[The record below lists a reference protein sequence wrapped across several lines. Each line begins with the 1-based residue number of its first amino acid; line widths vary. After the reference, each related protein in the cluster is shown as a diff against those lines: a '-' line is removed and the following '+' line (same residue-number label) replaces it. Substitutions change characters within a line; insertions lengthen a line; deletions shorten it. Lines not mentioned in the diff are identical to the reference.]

1 VAAPLVKVA
10 CCSGTEE
17 LNAGLV
23 RRVEA
28 LYPDLPLYVVAEF
41 PPDRGRWIPYNPARS
56 FAENFARCRAALAG
70 KRIRIAAVL
79 LVPNLPYR
87 RLRWIAWCLS
97 PRGWLAYNEHFGSF
111 MLRPRCLATIVRH
124 LLWRTRNFLR
134 WQTQPGGPWYT
145 FWWKLARPAEWR
157 LPLALAA
164 AHGAGVLACLRK
176 GVWPPAVPP
185 EPTGALAEGVTVVIP
200 SRNGRDLLA
209 GALPHVLADLPEAS
223 EVIVVDNGS
232 QDGTVELLRE
242 RFPGVRVECST
253 EPLSFA
259 RAVNRGIRQARFARV
274 CLLNNDMRVYPGFF
288 AALDAAFQ
296 KVPDLFCATAQI
308 FFEAGKRRE
317 ETGKAVWARE
327 GPADFPVRCEEP
339 LAGED
344 GTFVLYGS
352 GGCSLYDTRKLRAL
366 GGAGEAFEPAYVEDL
381 DLGYRAWLRGW
392 PSVFCAAARVEHRHR
407 ATTARYYSA
416 AQLAEALEVNY
427 LRFLCRAV
435 AHPDLFWRLWR
446 EALRRLHLKAAAG
459 HAEALPALTRAWR
472 APWWW
477 KPAPPEPAGE
487 EEILALGSGQVAVFP
502 GRAPGGRPVVM
513 IASPYPPYPLA
524 HGAAVRIYNLMRRAA
539 GEFTQVLIC
548 FVTEWASPP
557 RELLEVCAEVIYVL
571 RRGKHN
577 LPPSVRPD
585 TVEEFAS
592 PAFCAALRQAVR
604 VWRPGLVQLEFT
616 QMAQYAAAA
625 RPART
630 LLVEHD
636 ITFDLYEQMLR
647 LEPDWDTRRQL
658 ERWRRFETQAW
669 REVDAVAVM
678 SEQDRR
684 RVRGARAEVIENGVD
699 LERFRPAAEPPEPGR
714 LLFIGS
720 FGHLPNLL
728 GLEFFLKRV
737 WPRLEPLHP
746 VLHVI
751 AGRTPAYF
759 LDRYRDRVCVDLS
772 QPGIELEGFVADVRP
787 AYRRAAVVIVPL
799 VASAGT
805 NIKVLE
811 AMAMGKAMVSTPA
824 GVNGL
829 DLGPESGVALAG
841 DAEAFAGAVTVFL
854 QNEDAR
860 LAAEQA
866 ARRAVAARFGWDEIA
881 RRQSRLYRRLLGGA
895 W

>member
-1 VAAPLVKVA
+1 MAAPLVKVA
-10 CCSGTEE
+10 CCSGTAE
-17 LNAGLV
+17 LNAELV
-23 RRVEA
+23 RRVEQ

-41 PPDRGRWIPYNPARS
+41 PPERGRWIPYNPARS

-111 MLRPRCLATIVRH
+111 MLRPRCLGTIFRH
-124 LLWRTRNFLR
+124 ALWRTRNFLR
-134 WQTQPGGPWYT
+134 WQTNPGGPWYT
-145 FWWKLARPAEWR
+145 FWWRLVRPAEWR
-157 LPLALAA
+157 LPLALTVARS
-164 AHGAGVLACLRK
+164 AGFLAGLLK
-176 GVWPPAVPP
+176 GVWPPAATP
-185 EPTGALAEGVTVVIP
+185 EDSAVLADGVTVVIP

-209 GALPHVLADLPEAS
+209 SALPHVLEDLPGAS
-223 EVIVVDNGS
+223 EVIVIDNGS
-232 QDGTVELLRE
+232 QDGTEALLRE
-242 RFPGVRVECST
+242 RFPGVRVECLV

-259 RAVNRGIRQARFARV
+259 RAVNRGLRLARFSRV
-274 CLLNNDMRVYPGFF
+274 CLLNNDMRVFPGFF
-288 AALDAAFQ
+288 AALQSAFER
-296 KVPDLFCATAQI
+296 VPDVFCATAQI

-327 GPADFPVRCEEP
+327 GPADFPVRCEMP

-344 GTFVLYGS
+344 GAFVLYGS

-366 GGAGEAFEPAYVEDL
+366 GGADEVYEPAYVEDL

-392 PSVFCAAARVEHRHR
+392 PSVFCAEARVEHRHR

-416 AQLAEALEVNY
+416 AQLAEALETNY

-435 AHPDLFWRLWR
+435 AHPDLFRKLWR
-446 EALRRLHLKAAAG
+446 EALHRLHLKAVAG
-459 HAEALPALTRAWR
+459 HAEALPALRRAWR
-472 APWWW
+472 APWWLRA
-477 KPAPPEPAGE
+477 APPEPGDE

-502 GRAPGGRPVVM
+502 GRAPRGRPVVM

-524 HGAAVRIYNLMRRAA
+524 HGAAVRMYNLMRRAA
-539 GEFTQVLIC
+539 EEFTQVLIC
-548 FVTEWASPP
+548 FVTEWAPP
-557 RELLEVCAEVIYVL
+557 PPELTEICAEVIYVL
-571 RRGKHN
+571 RRGAHN
-577 LPPSVRPD
+577 LPPSARPD

-592 PAFCAALRQAVR
+592 PAFRAALRQAVR
-604 VWRPGLVQLEFT
+604 QWRPGLVQLEFT
-616 QMAQYAAAA
+616 QLAQYATAA

-636 ITFDLYEQMLR
+636 ITFDLYEQMHR
-647 LEPDWDTRRQL
+647 LEPDWEIRRQL
-658 ERWRRFETQAW
+658 QRWRRFETQAW
-669 REVDAVAVM
+669 REVDAVVVM

-684 RVRGARAEVIENGVD
+684 RVRGAPAEVLENGVD
-699 LERFRPAAEPPEPGR
+699 LERFQPAAEPPAPGR

-728 GLEFFLKRV
+728 GLEFFLKHI
-737 WPRLEPLHP
+737 WPQLEPLHP
-746 VLHVI
+746 ALHVI

-759 LDRYRDRVCVDLS
+759 LDRYRDRVSLDLS

-811 AMAMGKAMVSTPA
+811 AMAMGKAVVSTPA

-829 DLGPESGVALAG
+829 ELGAESGVAIAR
-841 DAEAFAGAVTVFL
+841 DAEAFAGAVSDL
-854 QNEDAR
+854 LLIEEAR
-860 LAAEQA
+860 REAEQA
-866 ARRAVAARFGWDEIA
+866 ARRAVTARFSWDEIA
-881 RRQSRLYRRLLGGA
+881 RRQSRFYRRLLGGP
-895 W
+895 